1 MINVVTVVER
11 LDERTAKL
19 VKESIPTDPQ
29 VRRTVMQ
36 GLPDGRSK
44 LVWIDPQAMR
54 VSKRE
59 GPLEKKTPPSK
70 CSLVWTTPTIMC
82 AVYPLC

>member
-1 MINVVTVVER
+1 M
-11 LDERTAKL
+11 DERTAKL

-70 CSLVWTTPTIMC
+70 CSLVWIASIITYV
-82 AVYPLC
+82 VYTLC